1 MSSCSEYRINYIP
14 LYNFMSGF
22 FSEEE
27 EPERDV
33 PPEFRSLI
41 RDTNAVEGEPATFD
55 CQVSGRPKPT
65 VKWQKVCWNVFK
77 QSKPGFLEHVICCG
91 NIIKE
96 QNIITHTFIQSC
108 CYDFIMKF

>member
-41 RDTNAVEGEPATFD
+41 RDTNAVEGED
-55 CQVSGRPKPT
+55 IV
-65 VKWQKVCWNVFK
+65 
-77 QSKPGFLEHVICCG
+77 
-91 NIIKE
+91 
-96 QNIITHTFIQSC
+96 THC
-108 CYDFIMKF
+108 RLH